1 MNPSITDVNGVKV
14 GTAQDEKALTGCTV
28 VLTEAGATC
37 GVDVRGGGP
46 GTRETDLLDPV
57 NTIDKV
63 HAVLLTGGS
72 SFGLAAADGV
82 MQFLEERGI
91 GFDTGKTV
99 VPIVPGAVLFDL
111 NVGNFKVRPNRE
123 MGYEA
128 ARKAGLKVPE
138 GNYGAGTGA
147 TVGKI
152 KGNEFCTK
160 SGQGSYS
167 IKLPN
172 GLVVGAL
179 VAVNAFGDIL
189 LPGTNT
195 IIAGVQNPEKIGFQS
210 TVELLKAGLGVR
222 DSNILTNTT
231 LAVVASN
238 AKLTKAGAKKVA
250 MMSHNGLARSINPVH
265 TLWDGDTVFA
275 LATGEIEVE
284 PSMVGVIAQEV
295 LAQAVVRAVKTARSV
310 LDLRCSQDI
319 LENSRV

>member
-1 MNPSITDVNGVKV
+1 MNPSITDVIGVKV
-14 GTAQDEKALTGCTV
+14 GTAQDLEALTGCTV

-63 HAVLLTGGS
+63 HAILLTGGS

-82 MQFLEERGI
+82 MQFLEEHGV
-91 GFDTGKTV
+91 GFNTGRTV

-111 NVGNFKVRPNRE
+111 NVGDFKVRPDRN

-128 ARKAGLKVPE
+128 ARNAGLNVLE
-138 GNYGAGTGA
+138 GNFGAGTGA

-152 KGNEFCTK
+152 KGNQYCTK

-167 IKLPN
+167 MRLPN

-179 VAVNAFGDIL
+179 VAVNAFGDVM

-195 IIAGVQNPEKIGFQS
+195 ILAGAQDPHGRGFQS
-210 TVELLKAGLGVR
+210 TVELLIEGIGVR
-222 DSNILTNTT
+222 DSAFLSNTT

-284 PSMVGVIAQEV
+284 PSMVGILAQEV
-295 LAQAVVRAVKTARSV
+295 LAQAVVRAVKAATSV
-310 LDLRCSQDI
+310 QGLRCSQDI
-319 LENSRV
+319 LSTG